1 VSFTENSKE
10 VDQHEATEQ
19 QESSLMNEAELRSER
34 LISQQI
40 NKSQEEEYVPRPI
53 SNPNDN
59 RTPLNSEYL
68 EPQHLNS
75 QLESV

>member
-19 QESSLMNEAELRSER
+19 QESLINEAELRSER